1 MLIVTEAII
10 ILFILVG
17 TTEADRRKDHIDRL
31 YWSALDASSVLCGR
45 RAFEVVKEDENSM
58 YRKPYSGAFHS
69 LKVH

>member
-1 MLIVTEAII
+1 MLIVTETI

-31 YWSALDASSVLCGR
+31 YWSAMDASSVLCGR
-45 RAFEVVKEDENSM
+45 RAFEVVQEDENSM
-58 YRKPYSGAFHS
+58 FRKPYSGAFRS